1 MTHDPRVYG
10 YVDGKPCYS
19 ADEFV
24 FTKRGFGPIE
34 DDEELIKYAAKVS
47 GNWYSAGWRR
57 SFIDFYLG
65 DYALDHPKCDLTSKE
80 YERLKELQKIAQEE
94 YKKKEAE
101 KEWKLIG
108 TYGYADNSVEEVW
121 ESKDGE
127 RKTVMTVWPHGDIC

>member
-1 MTHDPRVYG
+1 M
-10 YVDGKPCYS
+10 
-19 ADEFV
+19 
-24 FTKRGFGPIE
+24 
-34 DDEELIKYAAKVS
+34 
-47 GNWYSAGWRR
+47 
-57 SFIDFYLG
+57 
-65 DYALDHPKCDLTSKE
+65 
-80 YERLKELQKIAQEE
+80 KELQKIAQEE